1 MSKIKAFTVTVLVAA
16 MLALILVGA
25 YKLYSQVFQ
34 ALILGLAAS
43 GYLCGANLFRHWLEK
58 ETPML
63 PARADAAEVWEADD
77 QWTGDYEAI
86 KREIESEGAE

>member
-1 MSKIKAFTVTVLVAA
+1 MSKVKAFFVTALVAA
-16 MLALILVGA
+16 MLALILIGA

-43 GYLCGANLFRHWLEK
+43 GYICGANLFRRWLEK

-63 PARADAAEVWEADD
+63 PAKAQAAEVWEPDVS
-77 QWTGDYEAI
+77 WTGDYDEI
-86 KREIESEGAE
+86 RREVESEGAK